1 MDAEKKRREKKE
13 RLVNK
18 KTEQLNKM
26 SYIQPTL
33 ENDEDLTLPRHVWDE
48 WRTKGYEKIG
58 EKSDDSE
65 ASSSEESSSEFE
77 KEDSD
82 ESIDAGIMAVEEM
95 ADQFE

>member
-1 MDAEKKRREKKE
+1 
-13 RLVNK
+13 
-18 KTEQLNKM
+18 M

-48 WRTKGYEKIG
+48 WRTKGYDKIG
-58 EKSDDSE
+58 EKSSDSE
-65 ASSSEESSSEFE
+65 QSSDEESSEEEAAEESE
-77 KEDSD
+77 